1 MNPDLQDIATNAQN
15 TLTSVAAVEQAIE
28 GKDSQIA
35 SLTQQNGVLQ
45 GQLALVT
52 ADDQSLAAKLLA
64 AQARLDALAN
74 ITVFDGLELTPWL
87 LAPGTAANTGST
99 GSTAVATQSQP
110 GITSASFALAPNGPY
125 ADAYWYKKFGVWPK
139 KTTFTYELSF
149 LFGAAGESAAS
160 NCVELDIQQVISG
173 LGFNPGWQFDFGG
186 NRLRVWDRD
195 RKEKKLPEPWIDTG
209 QPCPRWTAGQW
220 FHIVA
225 ENHRDGANV
234 YHDAMTINGVRIPI
248 NMTFPATPLAL
259 PDMMNCA
266 VQMDGNKAGT
276 AYKLYIDRVKFTAS

>member
-1 MNPDLQDIATNAQN
+1 MISDLQSIATAAQS
-15 TLTSVAAVEQAIE
+15 TLVSVSAVEQTIE
-28 GKDSQIA
+28 GKDSQITN
-35 SLTQQNGVLQ
+35 LTQQNGVLQ

-52 ADDQSLAAKLLA
+52 ADDQSLAVKLLA

-74 ITVFDGLELTPWL
+74 TTVFDGLELTPWL

-99 GSTAVATQSQP
+99 GSTAVATQSQS
-110 GITSASFALAPNGPY
+110 GIASASFALAPNGPY
-125 ADAYWYKKFGVWPK
+125 ANGYWYKKHGVWPK
-139 KTTFTYELSF
+139 KNTFTYELSF
-149 LFGAAGESAAS
+149 LFGTAGDSAAS

-173 LGFNPGWQFDFGG
+173 LGFNPGWQFDF
-186 NRLRVWDRD
+186 NENLLRVWNRSG
-195 RKEKKLPEPWIDTG
+195 KNWVTTKN
-209 QPCPRWTAGQW
+209 PCPRWTAGQW
-220 FHIVA
+220 VHVLA

-259 PDMMNCA
+259 PDMLNCA
-266 VQMDGNKAGT
+266 VQLDSNKAGT

>member
-1 MNPDLQDIATNAQN
+1 MNTNLQSIATAAQN
-15 TLTSVAAVEQAIE
+15 TLLDVAAVEQTIE

-35 SLTQQNGVLQ
+35 SLTEQNGSLKD
-45 GQLALVT
+45 QLA
-52 ADDQSLAAKLLA
+52 AQ
-64 AQARLDALAN
+64 QARLDALAN
-74 ITVFDGLELTPWL
+74 ITIFDGLELTPWL

-110 GITSASFALAPNGPY
+110 GITSAWFNLAPAGPW
-125 ADAYWYKKFGVWPK
+125 ADGYWYKKLGVWPK

-149 LFGAAGESAAS
+149 LFGTAGDSAAS

-209 QPCPRWTAGQW
+209 QPCPRWIAGQW
-220 FHIVA
+220 VHIVA

-248 NMTFPATPLAL
+248 NMAFPVTPLAL
-259 PDMMNCA
+259 PDMLNCA
-266 VQMDGNKAGT
+266 VQLDGNKAGT